1 MQHNR
6 TSLAMFPVVAWCIT
20 APALATL
27 LAAGLMQGERISRP
41 GISEQISPL
50 EPIAPAARVAIV
62 ARVFFENRLV
72 SDHFQSL

>member
-1 MQHNR
+1 
-6 TSLAMFPVVAWCIT
+6 MFPFVAWCIA

-27 LAAGLMQGERISRP
+27 LATGLMQGERISRP

-50 EPIAPAARVAIV
+50 EPIAPAARDGY
-62 ARVFFENRLV
+62 RSQGFLRKPV